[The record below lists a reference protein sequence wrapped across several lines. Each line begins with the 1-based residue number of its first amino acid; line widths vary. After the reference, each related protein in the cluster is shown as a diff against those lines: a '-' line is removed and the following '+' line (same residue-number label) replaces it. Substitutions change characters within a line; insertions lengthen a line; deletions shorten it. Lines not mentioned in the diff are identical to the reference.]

1 VVSYFLEK
9 LIRVRVDGPTG
20 SVGGFTVV
28 GEILRQLFRVPRK
41 SAGGPGY
48 VMGRKCGNADAG
60 WLMRDTKLSE
70 IGSYGASKFGP
81 PRVRTTSFG
90 LLQRRDVVV
99 RRRPVEY
106 CITMRETG
114 RIER

>member
-20 SVGGFTVV
+20 SV
-28 GEILRQLFRVPRK
+28 
-41 SAGGPGY
+41 GGPGY

-81 PRVRTTSFG
+81 PRVRTTK
-90 LLQRRDVVV
+90 LWVAA
-99 RRRPVEY
+99 
-106 CITMRETG
+106 ET
-114 RIER
+114 